1 SIVVVA
7 EKPAG
12 DLVAA
17 LTAAGAFPVIEA
29 NWSEVAS
36 AMSSIKP
43 SAVILAEPE
52 SANPKALV
60 ALTQQVARAEP
71 IVPVLARVAGDA
83 IPLFSGALAVAA
95 DAPAARLVAQLTAT
109 LRTRAL
115 HATVLGRAKRLKSE
129 RNIAVEL
136 PDGDPLDDAT
146 VLVVGRG
153 RSHPILCT
161 AVGERVGVM
170 GALSVDQAA
179 RCLGAREIDGVV
191 IGEGLPARSVK
202 AFIQI
207 MSEDSRFRD
216 MPVAM
221 LGAGSDEPALPN
233 FLRVRE
239 PRVLVERILPLVRM
253 HALESRLKRFI
264 RSIECKGMLDARTG
278 LLTVEA
284 FGSELSRAIDD
295 SKERGVGLSVA
306 RFSFE
311 TEIDIR
317 AGMDAARLLSGLIR
331 NIDLGCRQDDG
342 SIVVA
347 FAETDLRAA
356 HVVARRLASVLKH
369 TMLGAG
375 SEGSGL
381 NPTVTLATLK
391 PTDNVLTLMAR
402 IAPRPVAA
410 E

>member
-1 SIVVVA
+1 MAMQGSIVVVA

-83 IPLFSGALAVAA
+83 IPLFSGALAVAV
-95 DAPAARLVAQLTAT
+95 DAPAARLVAQLTAA

-136 PDGDPLDDAT
+136 PDGDTLDDAT

-207 MSEDSRFRD
+207 MS
-216 MPVAM
+216 
-221 LGAGSDEPALPN
+221 
-233 FLRVRE
+233 
-239 PRVLVERILPLVRM
+239 
-253 HALESRLKRFI
+253 
-264 RSIECKGMLDARTG
+264 
-278 LLTVEA
+278 
-284 FGSELSRAIDD
+284 
-295 SKERGVGLSVA
+295 
-306 RFSFE
+306 
-311 TEIDIR
+311 
-317 AGMDAARLLSGLIR
+317 
-331 NIDLGCRQDDG
+331 
-342 SIVVA
+342 
-347 FAETDLRAA
+347 
-356 HVVARRLASVLKH
+356 
-369 TMLGAG
+369 
-375 SEGSGL
+375 
-381 NPTVTLATLK
+381 
-391 PTDNVLTLMAR
+391 
-402 IAPRPVAA
+402 
-410 E
+410 